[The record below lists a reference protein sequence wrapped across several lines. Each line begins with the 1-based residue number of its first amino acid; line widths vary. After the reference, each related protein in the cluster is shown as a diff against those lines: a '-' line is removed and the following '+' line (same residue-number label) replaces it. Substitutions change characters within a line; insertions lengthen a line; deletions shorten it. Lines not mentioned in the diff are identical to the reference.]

1 MKFQLARIAAIAVAA
16 IGLTLVSVDTRAAE
30 KDIVDTAVSTG
41 KFKTL
46 ARALGAAKLVDTLK
60 GSGPF
65 TVFAPTDEA
74 FAKLPAGTVE
84 SLLKPENKEQ
94 LVAILTYHVVPGK
107 VTAAD
112 VVRLKEAKTVNGK
125 MVDIKTKGDAVMV
138 NDAKVTAT
146 DIGASNGVIH
156 VIDTVILPPKS

>member
-1 MKFQLARIAAIAVAA
+1 MKFQIASVVAVAVTA
-16 IGLTLVSVDTRAAE
+16 IGPTLGSADTRAAQ
-30 KDIVDTAVSTG
+30 KDIVETAVDAG

-46 ARALGAAKLVDTLK
+46 AAALSAADLVDTLK

-74 FAKLPAGTVE
+74 FAKLPPGTVDN
-84 SLLKPENKEQ
+84 LLKPENKDQ

-107 VTAAD
+107 VMAAD
-112 VVRLKEAKTVNGK
+112 VVKLNEAKTVNGK
-125 MVDIKTKGDAVMV
+125 MLDIETNGDAVLV
-138 NDAKVTAT
+138 NDAKVTTT
-146 DIGASNGVIH
+146 DINASNGVIH